1 MFSRGNLFFVDQCV
15 QDRQLQPSALK
26 HKIFKLQVHYE
37 VYVVFFFFVYC
48 LKATRS
54 CSLQLNTNPDNS
66 SDTLSAAHT
75 ASCSSQG

>member
-37 VYVVFFFFVYC
+37 VYVVFFFCILF
-48 LKATRS
+48 KGDTQ
-54 CSLQLNTNPDNS
+54 LQPS
-66 SDTLSAAHT
+66 VEH
-75 ASCSSQG
+75 